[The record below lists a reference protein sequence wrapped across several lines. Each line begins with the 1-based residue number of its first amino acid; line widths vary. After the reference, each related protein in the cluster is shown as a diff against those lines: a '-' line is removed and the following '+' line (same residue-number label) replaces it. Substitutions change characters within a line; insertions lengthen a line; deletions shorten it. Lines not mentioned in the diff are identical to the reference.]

1 MQRRRSPRGSVIS
14 RNTVVGGLLVLL
26 CGAILAIFTD
36 VELRV
41 VEWVNCGP
49 LSPADERSSSVCR

>member
-1 MQRRRSPRGSVIS
+1 MIS